1 VAQYLAWLGFIGIIL
16 DLVGV
21 VILTLDILPEFR
33 LHRRERRVRQLRLNA
48 QHLTDGD
55 GAYVPKKG
63 DEVLRTT
70 EAALAMVRATNASLY
85 DIQRFDALTARSA
98 LNNIA
103 YDFDA
108 NEDPRVNIALKDQQ
122 FSRINFDKAL
132 AALEEKAAGAQGNLA
147 GRRRPNLFVG
157 VIFVL
162 LVLLCKHLGQFRPMR
177 RLTCYRHSSA
187 SSARRYDGKSA
198 CGLPQLKVTPRP

>member
-1 VAQYLAWLGFIGIIL
+1 MAQYLMLAWLGFIGLVL

-103 YDFDA
+103 HDFDA
-108 NEDPRVNIALKDQQ
+108 NEDPRVNTALKDQQ

-132 AALEEKAAGAQGNLA
+132 AALEEKAAVAQGNLA

-162 LVLLCKHLGQFRPMR
+162 LGFALQAFGAIPAYAQTYVLSAFLRFLGAP
-177 RLTCYRHSSA
+177 
-187 SSARRYDGKSA
+187 G
-198 CGLPQLKVTPRP
+198 